1 MRKILISIF
10 FIALIISPIV
20 GLIFKEGAFFRES
33 TFLPSPP
40 TITTHSIITKGFYK
54 SLEAYLD
61 FRNPLRAPYIKSKS
75 WLDVRLFAT
84 VPTGQVHDGLNG
96 WLYYRPAI
104 RSFFKVECQQKD
116 KALALAKDL
125 QGLEKTLKESGKR
138 LVFLVA
144 PDKVTIYPEY
154 IRGVRATNKCEKSF
168 YDLFLEAL
176 NTYPIE
182 GFIRIDKA
190 LKDAKGPHLLYF
202 REGTH
207 WNDRAAFMTAELI
220 LKKLSTP
227 EVSYTLPKME
237 FHEKKALAE
246 MSTML
251 TVDVYEDIPFVDPIP
266 LENNA
271 KTTGIEPWLWPM
283 PPNEWVTMKTTATA
297 SPGAHILPAAVLYRD
312 SFMTG
317 PLKFLSG
324 SFTELYARWHHIFP
338 LPKEMGDSSVDYE
351 KIAAAK
357 IIIIE
362 SVERSLFNLK
372 VEPELAKAIINNKGV
387 YPERP

>member
-1 MRKILISIF
+1 MRKIFINLFFLSLILST
-10 FIALIISPIV
+10 IV

-40 TITTHSIITKGFYK
+40 VFTTSSLMKKSFYK
-54 SLEAYLD
+54 SLENYLD
-61 FRNPLRAPYIKSKS
+61 FRNPLRAAYIKSKS
-75 WLDVRLFAT
+75 WLDVRLFKT
-84 VPTGQVHDGLNG
+84 VPTRQVHDGRNG

-104 RSFFKVECQQKD
+104 RSFFKVECRQKD

-125 QGLEKTLKESGKR
+125 QRLEKKLQKAGKQ

-154 IRGVRATNKCEKSF
+154 IRGVRAANKCEKSF

-176 NTYPIE
+176 KTYPID
-182 GFIRIDKA
+182 GFIRLDKA
-190 LKDAKGPHLLYF
+190 LKEAKGPHLLYF

-207 WNDRAAFMTAELI
+207 WNDRAGVIAARLI

-227 EVSYTLPKME
+227 EVSYRLPKMH
-237 FHEKKALAE
+237 FREKKALAE

-266 LENNA
+266 LEN
-271 KTTGIEPWLWPM
+271 KFKFTGIEPWQWPM
-283 PPNEWVTMKTTATA
+283 PTDDWVRLQTTAEA
-297 SPGAHILPAAVLYRD
+297 APGSAILPAAVLYRD
-312 SFMTG
+312 SFMTA
-317 PLKFLSG
+317 PLKFLRG
-324 SFTELYARWHHIFP
+324 SFTQLYARWYHVFP
-338 LPKEMGDSSVDYE
+338 APKEISSSDVDYE
-351 KIAAAK
+351 KIASAK

-372 VEPELAKAIINNKGV
+372 VEPELAMKIIKNKGI
-387 YPERP
+387 YPEAP